1 MTARPPTPGS
11 AEARALRIVFFGAP
25 RSGKTSL
32 LEAFERICSAE
43 AETAPVPLRLA
54 GGAGVVLQ
62 KRLVDLPD
70 FDAIAGAV
78 LLFDCDGEA
87 SRALLNQPE
96 ELARNRARSELADA
110 IRNAEALVLVV
121 EARSTEADIETH
133 FLAFQDFLSS
143 LRTGRTFDREVGGW
157 PIFLTLTKCDK
168 LHEPGMPADEWLNRV
183 DREMERLESR
193 FLEQFDDAVET
204 PANPLGFGGLRLT
217 TEATATALPEELRLP
232 AYNLGDGTHNLDA
245 FVPDVLR
252 AAADYRARARAARRR
267 LKWTAA
273 GVVAL
278 FAIML
283 ALMLALFAVGERSPL
298 EKLTQRAAALEAQ
311 REPAASYLA
320 EKAIVRRRLE
330 LEQIQRD
337 REFDRLPPH
346 SQRFIEARLREIDA
360 YTAYKSEFAAPQ
372 FAPADVRTTGMFQR
386 LQTDLETG
394 LAPPPEFAQAWGD
407 TEAVRLRQKWR
418 DDLRLLGESEDR
430 VQAWYRRL
438 IAEATDLIVRSER
451 PEWRAQIARLQRD
464 AAEPDFL
471 PRGVSLSA
479 GASIPVPGSTR
490 LPIPRGEPLTFG
502 DVVRYER
509 ADFARRDWEQ
519 AERRLL
525 DLRDLADALGLS
537 ADPDAAPGPALL
549 ALPEPNGRAAE
560 SRGLAGRL
568 LETLKKRFPR
578 AAEGSATWRTD
589 AYPEPL
595 QRELSRRM
603 RLAAETGIRHVRF
616 LLETELQL
624 ENGRV
629 DNPEDWRKLID
640 PETGAL
646 LRVDFKSWGRLLQLL
661 LSWSEPG
668 RVEVDPIAQLTE
680 FLKADK
686 FAIPISSIELYL
698 PNSLR
703 VQVLAPDGGLRLT
716 VTPSAGEPRVLVLKL
731 SGEVKSDANGTTYRF
746 VPAIPLT
753 PLIYKPGDGFTAELM
768 LKAGPAKYAML
779 WTRSR
784 TNAFAFEKLFL
795 DPDLERLQ
803 PAEKPQ
809 RTSGVRLKLLPET
822 PGGIIPEL
830 LPTTTG
836 IN

>member
-1 MTARPPTPGS
+1 VIARPPTPGS

-43 AETAPVPLRLA
+43 AETAPVPLQLA
-54 GGAGVVLQ
+54 EGASVVLQ

-70 FDAIAGAV
+70 FNAIADAA
-78 LLFDCDGEA
+78 LLFDCDGGA
-87 SRALLNQPE
+87 SRKLLDQPE
-96 ELARNRARSELADA
+96 ELARNRARSELAGA
-110 IRNAEALVLVV
+110 IRDADALVLVV
-121 EARSTEADIETH
+121 EARSTEADIESH
-133 FLAFQDFLSS
+133 FRAFQVFLNS
-143 LRTGRTFDREVGGW
+143 LRTGRTFDREIGGW

-168 LHEPGMPADEWLNRV
+168 LHEPGMPVDEWLNRV
-183 DREMERLESR
+183 DLEMERLEAR
-193 FLEQFDDAVET
+193 FLERFNEAVET
-204 PANPLGFGGLRLT
+204 PGNRFAFGSLELA

-252 AAADYRARARAARRR
+252 AAADYRARSRAARRR

-278 FAIML
+278 FAMML
-283 ALMLALFAVGERSPL
+283 ALMLTLFAVGESSPL

-311 REPAASYLA
+311 SEPAASYLA
-320 EKAIVRRRLE
+320 EKAIARRRLE
-330 LEQIQRD
+330 LERIRGD
-337 REFDRLPPH
+337 GEFAGLSPH
-346 SQRFIEARLREIDA
+346 SQQFVEARLREIDA
-360 YTAYKSEFAAPQ
+360 YSAYKSEFAAPQ

-386 LQTDLETG
+386 LQSDLETG
-394 LAPPPEFAQAWGD
+394 LVPPSEYADAWAD

-464 AAEPDFL
+464 SAEPDFL
-471 PRGVSLSA
+471 PRNASL
-479 GASIPVPGSTR
+479 GEGNSIPVPGSAR

-509 ADFARRDWEQ
+509 ADFAKRDWEQ
-519 AERRLL
+519 AQRRLL
-525 DLRDLADALGLS
+525 DLRDLTDALGLS
-537 ADPDAAPGPALL
+537 ADPDALPGPALL
-549 ALPEPNGRAAE
+549 ALPEPNGSAAE

-568 LETLKKRFPR
+568 LDTLKMRFPR
-578 AAEGSATWRTD
+578 AAGGSATWRTD

-603 RLAAETGIRHVRF
+603 RLTAETGIRHVRF
-616 LLETELQL
+616 LLDTELQL
-624 ENGRV
+624 ENGRA
-629 DNPEDWRKLID
+629 DTPDDWRKLID
-640 PETGAL
+640 PKNGAL
-646 LRVDFKSWGRLLQLL
+646 LRADFKSWGRLLQLL

-668 RVEVDPIAQLTE
+668 RVEVDPVAQLAE

-686 FAIPISSIELYL
+686 FAFPISSVELYL

-716 VTPSAGEPRVLVLKL
+716 VARSVGEQRALVLKL
-731 SGEVKSDANGTTYRF
+731 SGEVKSEANGTTYRF

-753 PLIYKPGDGFTAELM
+753 PLEFKPGDGFTAELM
-768 LKAGPAKYAML
+768 LKAGTAKYAL
-779 WTRSR
+779 RWTRSR
-784 TNAFAFEKLFL
+784 TNSFAFEKLFL

-809 RTSGVRLKLLPET
+809 RTSGVRLKLLPEI